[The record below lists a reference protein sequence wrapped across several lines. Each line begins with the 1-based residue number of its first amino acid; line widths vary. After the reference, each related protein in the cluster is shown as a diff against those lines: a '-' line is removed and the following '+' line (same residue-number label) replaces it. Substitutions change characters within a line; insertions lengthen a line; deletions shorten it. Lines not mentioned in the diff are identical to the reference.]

1 MLLCPACFERL
12 SDEGTLASTR
22 VHFRDHAR
30 QATSLAI
37 MGLTIFVAGVVTG
50 PAAVG
55 YALYAHRHANAI
67 GEPASDWRLGWVCL
81 LGVVQFFGSLWLVRT
96 MVNAG

>member
-1 MLLCPACFERL
+1 
-12 SDEGTLASTR
+12 
-22 VHFRDHAR
+22 
-30 QATSLAI
+30 
-37 MGLTIFVAGVVTG
+37 MGLTIFVGRRGDRASRG
-50 PAAVG
+50 G